1 MHAPANRLPRF
12 LGDDTGWRI
21 TAVCHNA
28 EQLLGVDLVAMRAGA
43 VSLTHFVTDSERAGA
58 VDLRLLARH
67 ASAAMRPLAV
77 ENTLEAVRQSEDGC
91 LISLRNVTPQGAG
104 VERGFSSTAA
114 IVAKLQVLHIP
125 MIDSP
130 VYIMRFRN
138 ATVLDRETAAL
149 LRRAGVEADIG
160 VDDDRSQDSDAHVRV
175 GVPVEA
181 AGAEHPSMRNIR
193 PGAPESVGSRQ
204 SASGATSMSTRLRQS
219 DPASGEVLRCPFA
232 GDAARPIDESA
243 RRRVAFGVVTSGTAA
258 SLADAHLSKQAGDS
272 TPRPPFQGTIVVPS
286 LPGLGSPVLNK
297 PFTFQA
303 EPAAAQ
309 QPGPRTA
316 TGGGGSVARSRAS
329 AGSGSTSAEPV
340 GQALRRSIAVNGRRL
355 EATLVSL
362 QRAII
367 IVFALT
373 VLMK

>member
-1 MHAPANRLPRF
+1 M
-12 LGDDTGWRI
+12 
-21 TAVCHNA
+21 
-28 EQLLGVDLVAMRAGA
+28 
-43 VSLTHFVTDSERAGA
+43 S
-58 VDLRLLARH
+58 
-67 ASAAMRPLAV
+67 
-77 ENTLEAVRQSEDGC
+77 
-91 LISLRNVTPQGAG
+91 PQGAG
-104 VERGFSSTAA
+104 VERGFWSTSA
-114 IVAKLQVLHIP
+114 IVAKLQVLYIP

-160 VDDDRSQDSDAHVRV
+160 ADDDRSQDSDAHVRV
-175 GVPVEA
+175 GVPIGA
-181 AGAEHPSMRNIR
+181 ARSQDADVHVRVGVPVGAGLPSVRDIR
-193 PGAPESVGSRQ
+193 PGASESVGSRQ
-204 SASGATSMSTRLRQS
+204 SASGATSMSTRLRQP
-219 DPASGEVLRCPFA
+219 DPASGDVLRCPFA
-232 GDAARPIDESA
+232 GDAARPVDDSA
-243 RRRVAFGVVTSGTAA
+243 RRRVAFGVDTSGAAA
-258 SLADAHLSKQAGDS
+258 SLADAHLSKQAGDG
-272 TPRPPFQGTIVVPS
+272 TPRAPFQGTIVVPS

-303 EPAAAQ
+303 EPATAQ

-355 EATLVSL
+355 ESTLVSL